1 MTRWRG
7 DLDTPWK
14 WRCHY
19 GRARKQ
25 MSWHCWRMM
34 VTKWRVDGDKMRTT
48 QEEMATNSSDF
59 SSLPLVYMLF
69 WVRNNV
75 CSFFSHI
82 RCTEPKIFIQR
93 FSYLLLPQPKML
105 GLSLYFFFCCHE
117 QTWLDFLFFPFFAVM
132 SNKVNIFFLFFLP
145 PWAKMLGLSL
155 FYFFWLLSW
164 AKILGLSSFFL

>member
-1 MTRWRG
+1 
-7 DLDTPWK
+7 
-14 WRCHY
+14 
-19 GRARKQ
+19 

-69 WVRNNV
+69 LVRNNV

-93 FSYLLLPQPKML
+93 FLYLLLPQPKML
-105 GLSLYFFFCCHE
+105 GLSLFFCHE
-117 QTWLDFLFFPFFAVM
+117 QKCLSFLFLAFFVAVM
-132 SNKVNIFFLFFLP
+132 SKDVGTFVDVVNKTFISYQPFLIVFFL
-145 PWAKMLGLSL
+145 
-155 FYFFWLLSW
+155 
-164 AKILGLSSFFL
+164 

>member
-59 SSLPLVYMLF
+59 SSLLLVYMLF

-82 RCTEPKIFIQR
+82 RCTEPKISFKCFHIC
-93 FSYLLLPQPKML
+93 
-105 GLSLYFFFCCHE
+105 CCHN
-117 QTWLDFLFFPFFAVM
+117 QKCWDFLFFSFFAVM
-132 SNKVNIFFLFFLP
+132 SKHGWTFYFFLF
-145 PWAKMLGLSL
+145 
-155 FYFFWLLSW
+155 LLSW
-164 AKILGLSSFFL
+164 ATRLIFFSSFFCRHEQKCWDFLFFIFFGCCHEQKSWDSLLFL